1 MKSIQVRRWP
11 LRTACYAAGLALL
24 LMVVQQVFFSEK
36 AEALSLEIGRS
47 SDSKASTTSTAS
59 REEASART
67 SSSLELN
74 LDIPLL
80 DVEVS
85 TPSLRIDGL
94 QVELSSTPSDI
105 PGTNEKNS
113 SVEESS
119 GNIRIELFKDSD
131 LAIPIQVQLPD
142 IEADL
147 QKGRVEVSP
156 AKVNSPVVNVETG
169 NVKLDAQEAEVALP
183 ALKVEVPI
191 KEIGNR
197 VEDIQDEATLLLP
210 SQPIS
215 QESGEARDEALIQV
229 ESTGTTQATKE
240 TVPVQNK
247 QIPGLPSSSV
257 HQESDDQ
264 LDVMSLIPAEHAS
277 VPETPAIPLEEDQ
290 ASKTWNNDDVL
301 NRTGQSPDSLSA
313 VIGHSDPSENSR
325 SNDSTPNPSR
335 DRDYPLI
342 YGLIMPANSSGSGG
356 ASSAGSTSSGGMASG
371 IAGMLPYYALTSY
384 KGNPIYIFYWE
395 HRFGVNQWSQP
406 PPGQPPQYTS
416 FSNWTSL

>member
-24 LMVVQQVFFSEK
+24 LMVVQQVFFFEK

-197 VEDIQDEATLLLP
+197 VEDIQDEATLLSP